1 MTTLQDLLAKKAALE
16 QEIEATQKRERQ
28 DAIAKVKSLMNE
40 YGLSASDLA
49 GKSGTKT
56 GGKSGAS
63 KGGKVAAKYRNNAT
77 GETWSGRGLQP
88 KWLKAA
94 VAAGKKLEDFAL

>member
-1 MTTLQDLLAKKAALE
+1 MSSLQDLLAKRAALE

-28 DAIAKVKSLMNE
+28 DAISKVKALMSE
-40 YGLSASDLA
+40 YGLTAADLS
-49 GKSGTKT
+49 GKSVGSKAGVTK
-56 GGKSGAS
+56 GS
-63 KGGKVAAKYRNNAT
+63 KVAPKYRNAAT

-94 VAAGKKLEDFAL
+94 LASGKKITDFAI

>member
-40 YGLSASDLA
+40 YGLSASDLT
-49 GKSGTKT
+49 GKSGAKS
-56 GGKSGAS
+56 GGKAGAS
-63 KGGKVAAKYRNNAT
+63 KGGKVAAKFRNNAT

>member
-1 MTTLQDLLAKKAALE
+1 MSSLQDLLAKRAALE

-28 DAIAKVKSLMNE
+28 DAISKVRALMSE
-40 YGLSASDLA
+40 YGLTVADL
-49 GKSGTKT
+49 
-56 GGKSGAS
+56 AS
-63 KGGKVAAKYRNNAT
+63 KGPTSKAGVSKGSKVAPKYRNADT

-94 VAAGKKLEDFAL
+94 LASGKKISDFAI

>member
-40 YGLSASDLA
+40 YGLSASDLT